1 MRRLSTSLVLTI
13 ALGIGFMAVL
23 GIVLA
28 SQESSGRRHIS
39 LPGRTDQLPFS
50 DAVLVGDTL
59 YLAGRIGMTNP
70 QTGQPPANV
79 EEEVRIVLDGMKT
92 VLDQVGMTMDDLV
105 TVQVFCSDVSLYDQF
120 NAVYRTYFSGNPP
133 ARAFLGSGTLL
144 AGAHFEV
151 QGTAVRR

>member
-1 MRRLSTSLVLTI
+1 
-13 ALGIGFMAVL
+13 MAVL
-23 GIVLA
+23 GTVSA
-28 SQESSGRRHIS
+28 SQESSGRRHIN

-70 QTGQPPANV
+70 QTGQPPANL
-79 EEEVRIVLDGMKT
+79 EAEVRIVLDGMKT
-92 VLDQVGMTMDDLV
+92 VLDQAGMTMDDLV

-120 NAVYRTYFSGNPP
+120 NAVYRTYFSGSPP

-151 QGTAVRR
+151 QGIAVRR